1 MYKKFGVFFLNSY
14 TKMKKNKQNI
24 LSSALLLSMIPLVI
38 IMTLIIFKKNEINEM
53 NIVIPTLLSDFKK
66 MKNIYKFYQIFIIGI
81 NNLVFIGNEELE
93 NFLKNYNFKIPIKFI
108 NEKNLIDI
116 DKIKKIIENKNKDA
130 IKRSGWYIQ

>member
-81 NNLVFIGNEELE
+81 NNLVFIGNEEL
-93 NFLKNYNFKIPIKFI
+93 
-108 NEKNLIDI
+108 
-116 DKIKKIIENKNKDA
+116 
-130 IKRSGWYIQ
+130 

>member
-1 MYKKFGVFFLNSY
+1 MSFFEILIQ
-14 TKMKKNKQNI
+14 KMKKNKQNI